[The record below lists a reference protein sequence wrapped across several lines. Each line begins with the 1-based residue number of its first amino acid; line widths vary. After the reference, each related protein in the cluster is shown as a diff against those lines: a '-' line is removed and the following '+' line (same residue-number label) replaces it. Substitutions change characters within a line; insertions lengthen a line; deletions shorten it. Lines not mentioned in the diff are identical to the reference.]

1 MEIAILGAGIG
12 GLSSAIAL
20 KEAGNQVRV
29 YERGSDFSSAGGGLV
44 CWPNASF
51 VLDKLGVLSAIK
63 LQGGEIKVMNRLS
76 DEGELLS
83 CWNNESLN
91 LLMGYKSYSILRRDL
106 INILANRVKQLGIAV
121 HFDHQVTAITRDRRQ
136 SPKQG
141 RKNSEKEDNQQ
152 SSRVQFLNGNSLTTD
167 IIIGA
172 DGRMNSIARR
182 YICGNNKPIYQGF
195 VNWVGIVESE
205 QGIFPPEYLMGS
217 SGEDFTNTVLDYW
230 GKGDRFGL
238 VPISSKLAY
247 WAGATMMNL
256 EENTITANQDK
267 SQLMTLFQHW
277 PETVKN
283 IIVNTDETC
292 IRKILVHDHDPITVW
307 HKDNVVLLGD
317 SAHAPL
323 PTSGQGACQALEDAW
338 HLTNCIN
345 KYGSNIK
352 QVFEK
357 YTQIRQQ
364 KTTDII
370 VAGRALAKNIFN
382 RDELF
387 CAQRNTAMKESTSVD
402 ITQGLVNFWGRGL
415 PL

>member
-1 MEIAILGAGIG
+1 MDIAILGAGIG

-51 VLDKLGVLSAIK
+51 VLDKLGVLAAIK
-63 LQGGEIKVMNRLS
+63 SQGGEIKAMNRLS
-76 DEGELLS
+76 NKGELLS
-83 CWNNESLN
+83 YWNSERLN
-91 LLMGYKSYSILRRDL
+91 LLMGYKSYSILRKDL
-106 INILANRVKQLGIAV
+106 INILAKKVKQLGIEV
-121 HFDHQVTAITRDRRQ
+121 HFNHQVTTITKLKRQ
-136 SPKQG
+136 RSK
-141 RKNSEKEDNQQ
+141 K
-152 SSRVQFLNGNSLTTD
+152 SSTVRFLNGNTLSAD

-172 DGRMNSIARR
+172 DGRMNSIARG
-182 YICGNNKPIYQGF
+182 YVCGNNKPIYQGF
-195 VNWVGIVESE
+195 VNWVGILKSDK
-205 QGIFPPEYLMGS
+205 GIFPQEDSTKS
-217 SGEDFTNTVLDYW
+217 STEFAANTVLDYW

-256 EENTITANQDK
+256 EESTNTVNQGK
-267 SQLMTLFQHW
+267 NQLRTLFQSW
-277 PETVKN
+277 PVTVRN
-283 IIVNTDETC
+283 AIEYTDEAH
-292 IRKILVHDHDPITVW
+292 IKKIFVHDHNPITVW

-338 HLTNCIN
+338 HLTNCIS
-345 KYGSNIK
+345 KSGTNIK
-352 QVFEK
+352 QAFEE
-357 YTQIRQQ
+357 YCQIRLQ
-364 KTTDII
+364 KTSEII

-387 CAQRNTAMKESTSVD
+387 CAQRNTAMKQSKPVD
-402 ITQGLVNFWGRGL
+402 ITQGLANFWGRGL